1 MEFHYML
8 KHIKWLGKRFRM
20 KIIIT
25 EEQASE
31 LVTSMLED
39 MFKGHE
45 LKFEGDFRNI
55 YVGGKLMA
63 QLGPTKGVV
72 SADAYN
78 QLKDNLFFSSDK
90 DLKREVT
97 DWVVN
102 KFGGK
107 GGVFKYGVTFKKLH
121 GSERDIPKIK
131 KPRDPRGAEKGYDI
145 QGFRERTKKI
155 ENRLK
160 NREDLI
166 RLARQ
171 KTATDTY
178 QKFIEKEMRR
188 DAEREKKRK
197 ESIKKAIG
205 K

>member
-1 MEFHYML
+1 ML
-8 KHIKWLGKRFRM
+8 KHIKWFGKRFKM
-20 KIIIT
+20 KIVIT

-31 LVTSMLED
+31 LVSSMLED
-39 MFKGHE
+39 MFKGYE
-45 LKFEGDFRNI
+45 LKFEGDYRNI
-55 YVGGKLMA
+55 YVDGKLMA
-63 QLGPTKGVV
+63 QLGPTTGVV

-78 QLKDNLFFSSDK
+78 ELKDNLFFSSDK

-107 GGVFKYGVTFKKLH
+107 GGVFKYGISFKKLH
-121 GSERDIPKIK
+121 GSERDIPKVK

-145 QGFRERTKKI
+145 KAFRERTKKI

-166 RLARQ
+166 RLAKQ
-171 KTATDTY
+171 KTATDTF
-178 QKFIEKEMRR
+178 QKWMEKETRR
-188 DAEREKKRK
+188 DIERENKKR
-197 ESIKKAIG
+197 ESIKKASG

>member
-1 MEFHYML
+1 
-8 KHIKWLGKRFRM
+8 M

-25 EEQASE
+25 EQQVNE

-39 MFKGHE
+39 MFKGYE
-45 LKFEGDFRNI
+45 INFEGELRNI
-55 YVGGKLMA
+55 YVGDKLMA
-63 QLGPTKGVV
+63 QLGPNAGVV

-78 QLKDNLFFSSDK
+78 ELKENLFFTSDK
-90 DLKREVT
+90 DLKKDVR

-102 KFGGK
+102 KFGTK
-107 GGVFKYGVTFKKLH
+107 GNLYGVSFKKLH
-121 GSERDIPKIK
+121 GEEKPIPPK
-131 KPRDPRGAEKGYDI
+131 KRPRDPRGAEKGYDI

-155 ENRLK
+155 ENKLK

-171 KTATDTY
+171 KTATDTFE
-178 QKFIEKEMRR
+178 KWMKKEMKREI
-188 DAEREKKRK
+188 ERENKRK
-197 ESIKKAIG
+197 ESIKKLTG

>member
-1 MEFHYML
+1 ML
-8 KHIKWLGKRFRM
+8 KHIKWFGNRFKM
-20 KIIIT
+20 KIVIT

-31 LVTSMLED
+31 LVSSMLED
-39 MFKGHE
+39 MFKGYE
-45 LKFEGDFRNI
+45 LKFEGDYRNI
-55 YVGGKLMA
+55 YVDGKLMA
-63 QLGPTKGVV
+63 QLGPTTGVV

-78 QLKDNLFFSSDK
+78 ELKDNLFFSSDK

-107 GGVFKYGVTFKKLH
+107 GGVFKYGISFKKLH
-121 GSERDIPKIK
+121 GSERDIPKVK

-145 QGFRERTKKI
+145 KAFRERTKKI

-166 RLARQ
+166 RLAKQ
-171 KTATDTY
+171 KTATDTF
-178 QKFIEKEMRR
+178 QKWMEKETRR
-188 DAEREKKRK
+188 EIERENKKR
-197 ESIKKAIG
+197 ESIKKFSG